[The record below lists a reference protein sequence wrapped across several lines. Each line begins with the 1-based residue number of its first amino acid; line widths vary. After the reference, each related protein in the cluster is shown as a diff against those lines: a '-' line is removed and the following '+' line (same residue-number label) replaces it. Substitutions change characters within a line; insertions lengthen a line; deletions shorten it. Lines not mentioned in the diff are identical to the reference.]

1 MAVKVVDASAI
12 AAILFNEPDAPKVV
26 AAIADDALVAPSLL
40 AYEIASVCLK
50 KIRLHPERHD
60 LYRSSMLLL
69 SRLDVQM
76 DPVNM
81 DAAVVLAAATRL
93 SVYDA
98 CYLWLARTLRAELV
112 TLDKPLAAA
121 ARK

>member
-1 MAVKVVDASAI
+1 MKGVGAEFLGGGRTVTAN
-12 AAILFNEPDAPKVV
+12 LM
-26 AAIADDALVAPSLL
+26 
-40 AYEIASVCLK
+40 
-50 KIRLHPERHD
+50 
-60 LYRSSMLLL
+60 RSSMLLL
-69 SRLDVQM
+69 SRLDVQV

-112 TLDKPLAAA
+112 TLDKQLAAA
-121 ARK
+121 ARR